1 MLFLIYPIASESE
14 VEIWTV
20 IVKELKCIKLVHFLV
35 FWDLLAPENGE
46 ELLLKRQRLVL
57 SLENLQQKVKLAEV
71 YRFLFQH
78 YHHAQLKLFYLVQ
91 RTESDGLQDHLFP
104 QNLFSLPVNQLRF
117 FLAYF
122 QNLRNVFHAQILTIF
137 MWALHVKF
145 MVVLDNLSGVD
156 HFNRIELLFSDLKLF
171 FCQITNFV
179 LKEFQTFILVDQFYR
194 LKLVWFGCL
203 FGLFKLFGG
212 NDLIFGGTE

>member
-1 MLFLIYPIASESE
+1 
-14 VEIWTV
+14 
-20 IVKELKCIKLVHFLV
+20 
-35 FWDLLAPENGE
+35 
-46 ELLLKRQRLVL
+46 
-57 SLENLQQKVKLAEV
+57 
-71 YRFLFQH
+71 
-78 YHHAQLKLFYLVQ
+78 
-91 RTESDGLQDHLFP
+91 
-104 QNLFSLPVNQLRF
+104 
-117 FLAYF
+117 
-122 QNLRNVFHAQILTIF
+122 